1 MTYETQK
8 RSSSKG
14 KMDADAKKEKDAK
27 KEAAPV
33 KKSTKSNR
41 L

>member
-8 RSSSKG
+8 RSSSRG
-14 KMDADAKKEKDAK
+14 KKDADAKTET
-27 KEAAPV
+27 APV

>member
-8 RSSSKG
+8 RSSSRG
-14 KMDADAKKEKDAK
+14 KKDV
-27 KEAAPV
+27 APV

>member
-1 MTYETQK
+1 MPYETQK

-14 KMDADAKKEKDAK
+14 KKNMDVKKET
-27 KEAAPV
+27 APV

>member
-14 KMDADAKKEKDAK
+14 KKDADVKKEV
-27 KEAAPV
+27 APV

>member
-1 MTYETQK
+1 MPYETQK
-8 RSSSKG
+8 HSSSKG
-14 KMDADAKKEKDAK
+14 KKDMNVK